1 MLTDS
6 LWGFTAFRLQFRKI
20 FFLSASA
27 SRSDV
32 GPTQSPAQWVPGA
45 LCLGVKWPRRE
56 ADCFRPSIAGVKELN
71 YTSTTPYA
79 FMALC
84 LISARDNF
92 TLQQYKNQHLQLV
105 LHDLHTYRTTRAIT
119 FLYILILAFTLNTRI
134 QEICTESYECF
145 SNLASS

>member
-1 MLTDS
+1 VGFHS
-6 LWGFTAFRLQFRKI
+6 LSIAIQKD

-45 LCLGVKWPRRE
+45 LCLGVNWPRCE
-56 ADCFRPSIAGVKELN
+56 ADYFRSSIARVKELN
-71 YTSTTPYA
+71 YTSTTTYA

-92 TLQQYKNQHLQLV
+92 TLQQYKNQHLV
-105 LHDLHTYRTTRAIT
+105 LHDLHTCRTTRTIT

-134 QEICTESYECF
+134 QEICTESY
-145 SNLASS
+145 